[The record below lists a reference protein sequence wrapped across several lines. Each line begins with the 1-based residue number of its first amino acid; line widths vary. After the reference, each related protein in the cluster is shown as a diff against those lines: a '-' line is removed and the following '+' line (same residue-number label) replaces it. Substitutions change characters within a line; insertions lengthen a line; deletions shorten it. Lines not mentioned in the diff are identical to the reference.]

1 MASRSTFQDAKH
13 WLSSLATNPFFWGGL
28 ALLVLVGLS
37 VVFVFNTF
45 VMPSYTRHDAGL
57 TVPNVEQQPFERAAE
72 TIQAQGLSV
81 ERQEGRFN
89 PNVPQ
94 GVVVDQNPP
103 PQSPVKPGR
112 RVYLTVNSGE
122 APTVV
127 LPDLSGT
134 SIREAENRLS
144 ALGLKVQSL
153 RADSIPSPY
162 PETITR
168 QRPEPGDSLK
178 IGKGVQLWY
187 SEGLGDRRASVPN
200 LVGLPVETAQQVL
213 LRQKLRSV
221 VVEGDGAEAE
231 TASPDEPD
239 ENDARLFV
247 KRQGRQAGTSVRTG
261 TEIRLFATPDS
272 TAAQEMRIAP
282 PDSSEAP
289 RDTSASDASEE
300 GSIGF

>member
-1 MASRSTFQDAKH
+1 MASRSILQDAKY
-13 WLSSLATNPFFWGGL
+13 WFSSLAKNPYFWGGL
-28 ALLVLVGLS
+28 GILVLLGLS
-37 VVFVFNTF
+37 VVFVFNTY

-57 TVPNVEQQPFERAAE
+57 SVPNVEQQPFEQAAQV
-72 TIQAQGLSV
+72 IQEQGLTV

-94 GVVVDQNPP
+94 GIVVDQNPP

-127 LPDLSGT
+127 LPDLAGT
-134 SIREAENRLS
+134 SIREAENRLN

-153 RADSIPSPY
+153 RPDSIPSPY

-187 SEGLGDRRASVPN
+187 SEGLGDRTASIPN

-213 LRQKLRSV
+213 LRRKLRSV
-221 VVEGDGAEAE
+221 VVDGQNEE
-231 TASPDEPD
+231 DDVSSSN
-239 ENDARLFV
+239 ENVRLFV
-247 KRQGRQAGTSVRTG
+247 RRQGRQAGTSVRTG

-272 TAAQEMRIAP
+272 AAAQEMRIAP
-282 PDSSEAP
+282 PDSSAAP
-289 RDTSASDASEE
+289 RDTSASE
-300 GSIGF
+300 GSDLGF

>member
-1 MASRSTFQDAKH
+1 MAPRSTFQAAKH
-13 WLSSLATNPFFWGGL
+13 WLSSLAKNPFFWGGL
-28 ALLVLVGLS
+28 GILVLVGLG
-37 VVFVFNTF
+37 VVFVFNTY

-57 TVPNVEQQPFERAAE
+57 SVPNVEQQPFERAAE
-72 TIQAQGLSV
+72 TVQAKGLSV

-103 PQSPVKPGR
+103 PDSPVKPGR

-134 SIREAENRLS
+134 SIREAENRLN

-153 RADSIPSPY
+153 RPDSIPSPY

-178 IGKGVQLWY
+178 IGKGVRLWY
-187 SEGLGDRRASVPN
+187 SEGLGDRTTSVPN
-200 LVGLPVETAQQVL
+200 LVGLPVETAKQVL

-221 VVEGDGAEAE
+221 VVEGN
-231 TASPDEPD
+231 ASDDESASAD
-239 ENDARLFV
+239 EDVRLFV
-247 KRQGRQAGTSVRTG
+247 KRQGRQAGTSVRRG

-282 PDSSEAP
+282 ADSSETP
-289 RDTSASDASEE
+289 RDTSSSDSSEE
-300 GSIGF
+300 DPLGF